1 MTAVLFSTI
10 MFSQEEEV
18 ATDKVVNK
26 RGVSILPQAGDF
38 AIGIDATPVFNLVGN
53 MVRIN
58 DFTGPFADPMSFD
71 FVQGNGIYG
80 KYFLT
85 DNSAVRVR
93 FDVNS
98 MSQTDS
104 RYVADDTDT
113 INFTDKVLDSRKMS
127 GSGVNLGIGYEMRRG
142 KGRLQAF
149 YGGELNLMFGGGMTA
164 EYTYG
169 NALSSNDSIPTYFNW
184 GTMTESSLAINSH
197 RKVDETIAGGFG
209 LGLRA
214 FVGVE
219 YFVFPNVAIG
229 GEFGWGFGMN
239 SVGEG
244 ETNTEFWSGTDYML
258 DTFNSKIADSKS
270 FNVGT
275 DNLGGQIYLLFHF

>member
-26 RGVSILPQAGDF
+26 HGISILPEAGDF
-38 AIGIDATPVFNLVGN
+38 AIGIDASPIFNLVGN
-53 MVRIN
+53 LVKIN
-58 DFTGPFADPMSFD
+58 SGGSFNDPMSFN

-80 KYFLT
+80 KYFLSENT
-85 DNSAVRVR
+85 AVRVR
-93 FDVNS
+93 FDLNS
-98 MSQTDS
+98 FSNTDS
-104 RYVADDTDT
+104 RYIADDRDT
-113 INFTDKVLDSRKMS
+113 VNFTDKVLDTRKMS

-169 NALSSNDSIPTYFNW
+169 NSFSNDSTPTYFDWRFMSEN
-184 GTMTESSLAINSH
+184 TLAIDSH
-197 RKVDETIAGGFG
+197 RKVNETIAGGFG
-209 LGLRA
+209 LGLRG

-219 YFVFPNVAIG
+219 YFLLPNIAIG
-229 GEFGWGFGMN
+229 GEFGWGFAMN

-258 DTFNSKIADSKS
+258 DTFNSKVADSKN
-270 FNVGT
+270 FNIGT

>member
-18 ATDKVVNK
+18 TTDKVVNK
-26 RGVSILPQAGDF
+26 HSISILPEAGDF
-38 AIGIDATPVFNLVGN
+38 AIGIDASPVFNLVGN
-53 MVRIN
+53 LVKIN
-58 DFTGPFADPMSFD
+58 SGGSFNDPMAFN

-98 MSQTDS
+98 FSNTDN
-104 RYVADDTDT
+104 RYVADDRDT
-113 INFTDKVLDSRKMS
+113 VNFTDKVLDTRKMS

-149 YGGELNLMFGGGMTA
+149 YGGELNLMFGGGMSA

-169 NALSSNDSIPTYFNW
+169 NSFSNDSTPTYFDWRFMSEN
-184 GTMTESSLAINSH
+184 TLAIGSH

-209 LGLRA
+209 LGLRG

-219 YFVFPNVAIG
+219 YFLLPNIAIG

-239 SVGEG
+239 SVGEW
-244 ETNTEFWSGTDYML
+244 EINTEFWSGTDYML

-270 FNVGT
+270 FNIGT

>member
-1 MTAVLFSTI
+1 MIAVFFSTI
-10 MFSQEEEV
+10 MFSQEDE
-18 ATDKVVNK
+18 TTNNVVNK
-26 RGVSILPQAGDF
+26 KGIAILPQAGDF
-38 AIGIDATPVFNLVGN
+38 AIGIDASPVFNLVGN

-58 DFTGPFADPMSFD
+58 DFTGPFSDPMSFN
-71 FVQGNGIYG
+71 FVQGNSIYG

-93 FDVNS
+93 FDINS
-98 MSQTDS
+98 MSRTDEK
-104 RYVADDTDT
+104 YVTDDTDT
-113 INFTDKVLDSRKMS
+113 INFTAKVLDSRKMS

-149 YGGELNLMFGGGMTA
+149 YGGELNLSLGGGLKS

-169 NALSSNDSIPTYFNW
+169 NSFSNDSTPSYFNW
-184 GTMTESSLAINSH
+184 NTMSENTLAIDQHRVVNST
-197 RKVDETIAGGFG
+197 VAGGFG

-219 YFVFPNVAIG
+219 YFLFPNIAVG

-239 SVGEG
+239 SAGEG

-258 DTFNSKIADSKS
+258 DTFNSKSAGSS
-270 FNVGT
+270 GFNVGT
-275 DNLGGQIYLLFHF
+275 DNLGGQVYLLFHF